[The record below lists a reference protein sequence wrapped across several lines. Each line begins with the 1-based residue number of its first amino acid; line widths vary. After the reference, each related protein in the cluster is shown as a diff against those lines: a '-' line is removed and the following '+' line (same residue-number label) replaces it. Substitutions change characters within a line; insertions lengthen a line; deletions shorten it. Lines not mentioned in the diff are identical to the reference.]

1 MSSKMLTGASF
12 LLQLPTKVAETEPGC
27 KSAHVSAK
35 CKPNDIDPEFIYLMY
50 IVKRHHCFSEF
61 LVIQISYNLCS
72 VRMSADATENC
83 LVAALWRRSQRVH
96 HSITGQTT
104 MPDPLRPSAPKWPN
118 MRHLRLLEIAEREGS
133 LTRAAQAVNISQPA
147 ASQAIAK
154 LAHIFGAPLLERVG
168 NAAVAT
174 PEGKIVTRR
183 ARRALMHLRDP
194 SLSPHGRVRQINDDL
209 LERYASTTQLRV
221 MALFALT
228 GSFAATAQALGQTE
242 ASVRRAS
249 KDVEQII
256 GQSVLEGDQRKR
268 TLSATGTIVATR
280 ASLALREIDLAHS
293 ELREK
298 QGVFDSRLVIGA
310 LPLARTQIVPRA
322 AVRLLEKYPSATLEI
337 LDGSYE
343 FLLQRLRLGACDMII
358 GALRDDATDHDL
370 LESRLFT
377 DTLRVVARVGH
388 PLAGRKIRGQDLGRF
403 PWILPR
409 RDAPAR
415 RVFEALAKSHGLDS
429 ARLGHIETG
438 SLVVLR
444 GVMLASDTLTLISP
458 NQISYEI
465 EESLM
470 EPLDIVLQGAE
481 REIGVTEQ
489 RNNMPGLLHSDFLE
503 FVADEAR
510 KL

>member
-1 MSSKMLTGASF
+1 MPEASR
-12 LLQLPTKVAETEPGC
+12 PTA
-27 KSAHVSAK
+27 
-35 CKPNDIDPEFIYLMY
+35 
-50 IVKRHHCFSEF
+50 
-61 LVIQISYNLCS
+61 
-72 VRMSADATENC
+72 
-83 LVAALWRRSQRVH
+83 
-96 HSITGQTT
+96 
-104 MPDPLRPSAPKWPN
+104 PDWPN
-118 MRHLRLLEIAEREGS
+118 MRHLRLLEIAEREAS

-154 LAHIFGAPLLERVG
+154 LARIFGAPLLERVG

-174 PEGKIVTRR
+174 PEGQIVTQR
-183 ARRALMHLRDP
+183 ARRALLHLRDP
-194 SLSPHGRVRQINDDL
+194 SLCPRGRARQVSDDL
-209 LERYASTTQLRV
+209 LERYASITQLRV
-221 MALFALT
+221 MSLFALT

-249 KDVEQII
+249 KEVEHII
-256 GQSVLEGDQRKR
+256 GQPVLEGGQRNR
-268 TLSATGTIVATR
+268 TLSAAGTIVATR

-293 ELREK
+293 ELRER

-322 AVRLLEKYPSATLEI
+322 AVRLLKKYPSATLEI

-343 FLLQRLRLGACDMII
+343 FLLQRLRLGACDMIS

-370 LESRLFT
+370 LEARLFT
-377 DTLRVVARVGH
+377 DKLRVVARAGH
-388 PLAGRKIRGQDLGRF
+388 PLAGRKISGQELVSF

-415 RVFEALAKSHGLDS
+415 RVFEALAQRHGLDS
-429 ARLGHIETG
+429 GQLGHVETG

-444 GVMLASDTLTLISP
+444 GVMLASDSLTLISP

-465 EESLM
+465 EEGLVV
-470 EPLDIVLQGAE
+470 PLDIALQGAE
-481 REIGVTEQ
+481 REIGVTELQ
-489 RNNMPGLLHSDFLE
+489 NNMPGRLHSDFLE